1 MNQKR
6 RILHLLHQFLPEKVG
21 GTELYTQKLA
31 QTQASA
37 GHEVTIFY
45 PSSQPGGVDERVAG
59 VRVVG
64 TAVGERSAG
73 QVFAATLRSNT
84 AVVAAWQTLLQETQP
99 DIIHIQHL
107 MGLPLDLLQA
117 CCQQQIPYVVTLHD
131 YWYGCANAQLFTNY
145 DQTICPG
152 PDRLFF
158 NCGRCAG
165 ARAGGTAGQL
175 LTPFLSPL
183 MAYRHKRLRPILRD
197 AAAVIAPTQF
207 VYNIYGAM
215 GFAQANFVVLPHG
228 LEPPASLPAPPAQ
241 PDSDFALEVVY
252 VGGIAPQKGVHILLE
267 ACVGLPEVKLTMYGD
282 TAVFPD
288 YTTRL
293 RDLIP
298 RTAQN
303 RIQLAGRIP
312 HEQVWR
318 VLAEA
323 SVVAI
328 PTLWYET
335 SSLILDEAF
344 VVGTPPIASDIGVL
358 ASKIRA
364 GTDGVLVP
372 PGNVSAWR
380 RALRELAQSPAQRQ
394 KLAQNAPPV
403 LSVTE
408 HTARLLALY
417 EQAR

>member
-1 MNQKR
+1 MNHKR
-6 RILHLLHQFLPEKVG
+6 RILHLVHQYLPEKVG

-45 PSSQPGGVDERVAG
+45 PSSQRSGVDERVDG

-73 QVFAATLRSNT
+73 QVFTATMRKDT
-84 AVVAAWQTLLQETQP
+84 AVLAAWQQLLAETQP

-107 MGLPLDLLQA
+107 MGLPLDLLQV
-117 CCQQQIPYVVTLHD
+117 CRQQQIPYVVTLHD

-165 ARAGGTAGQL
+165 ARAGGKAGQL
-175 LTPFLSPL
+175 LTPLLSPL
-183 MAYRHKRLRPILRD
+183 MAYRQKRLRSILRD
-197 AAAVIAPTQF
+197 ATAVITPTQF
-207 VYNIYGAM
+207 VYDIYGEM
-215 GFAQANFVVLPHG
+215 GFPQDNFVVLPHG
-228 LEPPASLPAPPAQ
+228 LEPPASLPTQPAQ
-241 PDSDFALEVVY
+241 PNSDFALEVVY
-252 VGGIAPQKGVHILLE
+252 VGGIAPQKGVHVLLE
-267 ACVGLPEVKLTMYGD
+267 ACVGLPEVKLTVYGD

-288 YTTRL
+288 YTARL
-293 RDLIP
+293 HQLIP
-298 RTAQN
+298 PTAQN

-318 VLAEA
+318 VLSEA

-344 VVGTPPIASDIGVL
+344 VAGTPPVASDIGVL

-364 GTDGVLVP
+364 GEDGILVP

-380 RALRELAQSPAQRQ
+380 RALRELAQTPAQRQ
-394 KLAQNAPPV
+394 ELAQNAPSV

-408 HTARLLALY
+408 HTARLMALY
-417 EQAR
+417 EQAY